1 MSTHPSTRPPGPSD
15 EGTRDAAIDVA
26 GLTKAYRS
34 GRGAREV
41 RALDGLDLTAA
52 SGSVLGLLG
61 PNGAGKSTTVKVL
74 ATLSRPDA
82 GTACVAGH
90 DVTRDPAAVRRA
102 IGYVAQRPVTDPMGT
117 GRENLVLAGRLQGL
131 TGPAAR
137 SRADELLERFGVA
150 HAADRLVKTW
160 SGGMARKLDVAVGLV
175 HRPQVLFLDEPTTGL
190 DPEARAAM
198 WAEIERMAAG
208 DGMTI
213 LLTTHYLEEADR
225 LADQVVIVDGGR
237 VVVAGAPDALK
248 DRLHGD
254 GVTVELADDAAAAA
268 AAEVATAQPAVV
280 DVVPD
285 GRTLRAR
292 AGSGGTALPTLLAAL
307 DAAGLEVRAAGL
319 SRPTL
324 DDVYLQHTGRSLGRS
339 GGSGGSRDIE
349 EVAA

>member
-1 MSTHPSTRPPGPSD
+1 MSTTPNGSAP
-15 EGTRDAAIDVA
+15 AIDASIDVR
-26 GLTKAYRS
+26 GLTKTYRS
-34 GRGAREV
+34 GGRRGHEV
-41 RALDGLDLTAA
+41 RALAGLDLAA
-52 SGSVLGLLG
+52 APGTVLGLLG
-61 PNGAGKSTTVKVL
+61 PNGAGKSTTVKIL
-74 ATLSRPDA
+74 ATLSRPDSGSA
-82 GTACVAGH
+82 LVAGH

-131 TGPAAR
+131 GARAAR

-190 DPEARAAM
+190 DPEARTAM

-213 LLTTHYLEEADR
+213 LLTTHYLDEADR
-225 LADQVVIVDGGR
+225 LADRVVIVDAGR
-237 VVVAGAPDALK
+237 VVTSGTPDALK
-248 DRLHGD
+248 DELHGD
-254 GVTVELADDAAAAA
+254 GITVELEDGAAAQAAARAAAA
-268 AAEVATAQPAVV
+268 VPGVV
-280 DVVPD
+280 DVTAD

-292 AGSGGTALPTLLAAL
+292 AAAGATALPALLAAL
-307 DAAGLEVRAAGL
+307 DAAGLDVRAAGL

-324 DDVYLQHTGRSLGRS
+324 DDVYLARTGRSLEEAHRAATPAGR
-339 GGSGGSRDIE
+339 DADVE